1 MPNAPFE
8 LTVQDLEDFATG
20 AWILGTGGGGDPYFS
35 LLEAKLHLA
44 AGRRVTVIDPL
55 SLADDALVACVGQMG
70 APLAKQEKLCDG
82 PVIASTITMMEEY
95 LGRKFEAVML
105 WEVGGNNG
113 FQAVLSGLLL
123 GLPVV
128 DCDAMGRAF
137 PQADMTSF
145 AICDLP
151 AYPWTM
157 VDIRRNRLIFA
168 EAEDWTWMEKM
179 TRKVCTV
186 FGASAAT
193 CKAPR
198 TGAEVKR
205 GSCLHTLS
213 WALSIGRTVR
223 AARSAHA
230 DPIAA
235 VVAAEKGL
243 VLFRGKVSDV
253 MRRATDGWLR
263 GRVEIEGLDGDV
275 GQAMGIDFQNEFSVA
290 WRGEAVAATVP
301 DLICLLDSA
310 SGEAIGT
317 ETVRYGQRVTVIAL
331 PAPAILTTP
340 KGLKHVGPRAFGFDL
355 DFHSVFAHSASGGR
369 QA

>member
-1 MPNAPFE
+1 MPGAAFQ
-8 LTVQDLEDFATG
+8 LTERDLEDFATG

-44 AGRRVTVIDPL
+44 AGRQVSVVDPL
-55 SLADDALVACVGQMG
+55 SLPDDALVACVGQMG

-82 PVIASTITMMEEY
+82 EVIASTIPMMEEH
-95 LGRKFEAVML
+95 LGRRFDAVML
-105 WEVGGNNG
+105 WEVGGANG
-113 FQAVLSGLLL
+113 FQAILSGLLL

-137 PQADMTSF
+137 PQADMTTF

-157 VDIRRNRLIFA
+157 VDIRRNRILFA
-168 EAEDWTWMEKM
+168 EAEDWSWMERM
-179 TRKVCTV
+179 TRRACTV

-205 GSCLHTLS
+205 ATCLHTLS
-213 WALSIGRTVR
+213 RALSIGRTVR
-223 AARSAHA
+223 AARAAHA

-235 VVAAEKGL
+235 VVAAEGGL
-243 VLFRGKVSDV
+243 VLFRGKITDV
-253 MRRATDGWLR
+253 MRRATEGWLR
-263 GRVEIEGLDGDV
+263 GRIAIEGLDDDL
-275 GQAMGIDFQNEFSVA
+275 GQTMAIDFQNEFSVA
-290 WRGEAVAATVP
+290 WRGDRVAATVP
-301 DLICLLDSA
+301 DLITLVDSA
-310 SGEAIGT
+310 SGDAIGT

-355 DFHSVFAHSASGGR
+355 DFHSVFAERPA
-369 QA
+369 